1 MGRDLDSLEFVDS
14 QSQKMPRR
22 TDHVFTWKVAGMEYQ
37 SATYRISVA
46 VNGDGVDGYSEFLT
60 IPEEWARGYARLR
73 SLNESTA
80 QVDLL
85 FFVFLGI
92 AMLVTLSRRVRA
104 KDVRWKT
111 ALALGSMSFVLQFLA
126 SLNLVPL
133 SEYRFDTTGSYGSFV
148 GRTLFSAVLS
158 GMTLGGIILLLT
170 ACSEPVYRQAYPQHL
185 AISRMFRWN
194 AIRTRRFFIGSLAGI
209 TLTFFFFAY
218 EIGFYLAA
226 KRLGAWSPAE
236 LPYTDLLNTRFPWIF
251 VLLGGFFPAVSE
263 EWMFRAF
270 SIPYLRGLLR
280 YRWPAIFLSSFI
292 WGFGHANYPNQPF
305 FIRGIEVGI
314 AGLVFSWAMLR
325 FGILAPLVAHY
336 SIDAFYSAFLFLR
349 SDNLYLVTTGAVTA
363 GINLIPLLVA
373 TGAYLATRAFRSE
386 AEVSNAAEGTAPP
399 ATEEAPATESLVLPS
414 YAPLAKS
421 SIYAALAVFI
431 LGFLLD
437 FFQPPR
443 YGDFIRF
450 HISAPEAEVAA
461 NKFLNSLG

>member
-111 ALALGSMSFVLQFLA
+111 ALALGSMSFGLQFLA
-126 SLNLVPL
+126 SLNLFPL

-194 AIRTRRFFIGSLAGI
+194 AIRTRKFFIGSLAGI

-218 EIGFYLAA
+218 EIAFYLAA
-226 KRLGAWSPAE
+226 KKLGAWAPAE
-236 LPYTDLLNTRFPWIF
+236 LPYTDLLNTRFPWVF
-251 VLLGGFFPAVSE
+251 VLLGGFYPAVSE
-263 EWMFRAF
+263 EWMFRVF
-270 SIPYLRGLLR
+270 SIPYLQTLLR
-280 YRWPAIFLSSFI
+280 KRWLAMILASFI

-314 AGLVFSWAMLR
+314 VGLVLSWAMRR
-325 FGILAPLVAHY
+325 FGILAPLIAHY

-349 SDNLYLVTTGAVTA
+349 SGNFYLVTRGAVTA
-363 GINLIPLLVA
+363 GINVIPLLLA
-373 TGAYLATRAFRSE
+373 AGAYAVTRSFRREIDLTNASDATA
-386 AEVSNAAEGTAPP
+386 APP
-399 ATEEAPATESLVLPS
+399 VQDPS
-414 YAPLAKS
+414 QA
-421 SIYAALAVFI
+421 
-431 LGFLLD
+431 
-437 FFQPPR
+437 Q
-443 YGDFIRF
+443 
-450 HISAPEAEVAA
+450 
-461 NKFLNSLG
+461 